1 MNAMCDAVH
10 WLQIAFRMA
19 KLRAMRFW
27 LPFFAIASLALPLP
41 TRGMSQKPAISVRF
55 HSEANPND
63 GPSFAIPVNLIYQR
77 KQVYLSR
84 VPDFSEKQIDKI
96 LPFPA
101 KDGTWGC
108 VFKLTPQGRIRLE
121 TMSAEIRGSSL
132 VVFVATKSG
141 QHQVADMIIDRPVTD
156 GIISI
161 PRGLTELEIAA
172 LKKQFSTLGEPEKKG
187 WREKRPAKPEFPSAP
202 EPSRGR
208 PSINEAISTKMPSRS
223 RGNPEPDLPR
233 LAD

>member
-1 MNAMCDAVH
+1 
-10 WLQIAFRMA
+10 
-19 KLRAMRFW
+19 MRFW
-27 LPFFAIASLALPLP
+27 LPCLAIASLALPLP
-41 TRGMSQKPAISVRF
+41 ARAMSQKAAITVRF

-63 GPSFAIPVNLIYQR
+63 GDSFAIPVNLIYQH
-77 KQVYLSR
+77 KQVYVSR
-84 VPDFSEKQIDKI
+84 VPDFSEKQIAKI

-121 TMSAEIRGSSL
+121 TMSGEIRGSSL

-156 GIISI
+156 GIITI
-161 PRGLTELEIAA
+161 PRGLTVLEVAA
-172 LKKQFSTLGEPEKKG
+172 LKKEFKILGEPEKKG
-187 WREKRPAKPEFPSAP
+187 WRERPREKTDLPGAP
-202 EPSRGR
+202 GERRPDR
-208 PSINEAISTKMPSRS
+208 PSINEAISTATPSRS
-223 RGNPEPDLPR
+223 RGNSGLDLPR

>member
-1 MNAMCDAVH
+1 
-10 WLQIAFRMA
+10 
-19 KLRAMRFW
+19 MRFW
-27 LPFFAIASLALPLP
+27 LPCFAIASLALPP
-41 TRGMSQKPAISVRF
+41 HTRAMSQKPPITVRF
-55 HSEANPND
+55 HSEVNPND
-63 GPSFAIPVNLIYQR
+63 GDSFSTPVNLIYQR

-84 VPDFSEKQIDKI
+84 VPDFSEKQIAKI

-121 TMSAEIRGSSL
+121 TMSGEIRGSAL

-156 GIISI
+156 GIITI
-161 PRGLTELEIAA
+161 PRGLTALEIAA
-172 LKKQFSTLGEPEKKG
+172 LKKQFKILGEPEKKA
-187 WREKRPAKPEFPSAP
+187 WRERPREKTELPGGPGERRPD
-202 EPSRGR
+202 R
-208 PSINEAISTKMPSRS
+208 PSINEPISTTMPSRS
-223 RGNPEPDLPR
+223 RGSSELDLPR